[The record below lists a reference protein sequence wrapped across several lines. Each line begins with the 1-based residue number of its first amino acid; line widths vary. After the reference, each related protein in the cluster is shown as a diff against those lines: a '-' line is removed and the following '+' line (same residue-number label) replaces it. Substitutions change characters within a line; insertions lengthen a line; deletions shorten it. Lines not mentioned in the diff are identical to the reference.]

1 MAQFEVSKTNQ
12 VRQLKEKARY
22 DEAAVH
28 QILDAGLVAQVG
40 FIEDGAPLVVP
51 MMYGR
56 DGNRLFLHGA
66 RKARVIRML
75 EATPKVCV
83 NVTLLDGIVY
93 ARSLFNS
100 SMNYRSVTVHG
111 AARLIEGAARLH
123 ALNVISD
130 HVMPG
135 RREEVRDSHE
145 NEVLM
150 TGVIELTIEQAAAKI
165 SAGPPDDE
173 EADYAAEVWAGVMPL
188 RLKPGALIRDPAL
201 PEGILPTPKMQSQT
215 SRVF

>member
-12 VRQLKEKARY
+12 VRQLREKARY
-22 DEAAVH
+22 DEASVH

-40 FIEDGAPLVVP
+40 FIEDAAPLVVP
-51 MMYGR
+51 MTYGR

-111 AARLIEGAARLH
+111 AARLIEGEAKLH

-130 HVMPG
+130 HAMPG

-150 TGVIELTIEQAAAKI
+150 TGVIELTIEHAAAKI
-165 SAGPPDDE
+165 SAGPPEDE
-173 EADYAAEVWAGVMPL
+173 EADYASEVWAGVMPL
-188 RLKPGALIRDPAL
+188 RLKPGALIRDPKL
-201 PEGILPTPKMQSQT
+201 PESILPTPRMQHQT
-215 SRVF
+215 GRVF

>member
-12 VRQLKEKARY
+12 VRQLREKARY
-22 DEAAVH
+22 DEASVH

-40 FIEDGAPLVVP
+40 FIEDAAPLVVP
-51 MMYGR
+51 MTYGR

-66 RKARVIRML
+66 RKARVVRML

-111 AARLIEGAARLH
+111 AARLIEGEAKLH

-130 HVMPG
+130 HAMPG

-150 TGVIELTIEQAAAKI
+150 TGVIELTIEHAAAKI

-173 EADYAAEVWAGVMPL
+173 EADYASEVWAGVMPL
-188 RLKPGALIRDPAL
+188 RLKPGALIRDPKL
-201 PEGILPTPKMQSQT
+201 PESILPTPRMQHQT
-215 SRVF
+215 GRVF

>member
-12 VRQLKEKARY
+12 VRQLREKADY
-22 DEAAVH
+22 DEAVVH

-40 FIEDGAPLVVP
+40 FIENGAPLVVP

-75 EATPKVCV
+75 EAAPQVCV

-111 AARLIEGAARLH
+111 AARLIEGEAKLH

-130 HVMPG
+130 QAMPG

-150 TGVIELTIEQAAAKI
+150 TGVIELAIEHAAAKI

-173 EADYAAEVWAGVMPL
+173 EADYASEVWAGVMPL

-201 PEGILPTPKMQSQT
+201 PEGTLPTPKMQSQT

>member
-12 VRQLKEKARY
+12 VRQLREKADY
-22 DEAAVH
+22 DEAVVH

-40 FIEDGAPLVVP
+40 FIENGAPLVVP

-111 AARLIEGAARLH
+111 AARLIEGEAKLY

-130 HVMPG
+130 HAMPG

-150 TGVIELTIEQAAAKI
+150 TGVIELIIEHAAAKI

-173 EADYAAEVWAGVMPL
+173 EADYASEVWAGVMPL
-188 RLKPGALIRDPAL
+188 RLKPGALIRDPKL
-201 PEGILPTPKMQSQT
+201 PESILPTPRMQHQT
-215 SRVF
+215 GRVF

>member
-12 VRQLKEKARY
+12 VRQLREKARY
-22 DEAAVH
+22 DEASVH

-40 FIEDGAPLVVP
+40 FIEDAAPLVVP
-51 MMYGR
+51 MTYGR

-66 RKARVIRML
+66 RKARVVRML

-111 AARLIEGAARLH
+111 AARLIEGEAKLH

-130 HVMPG
+130 HAMPG

-145 NEVLM
+145 SEVLM
-150 TGVIELTIEQAAAKI
+150 TGVIELTIEHAAAKI
-165 SAGPPDDE
+165 SAGPPEDE
-173 EADYAAEVWAGVMPL
+173 EADYASEVWAGVMPL
-188 RLKPGALIRDPAL
+188 RLKPGALIRDPKL
-201 PEGILPTPKMQSQT
+201 PESILPTPRMQHQT
-215 SRVF
+215 GRVF

>member
-12 VRQLKEKARY
+12 VRQLREKARY
-22 DEAAVH
+22 DEASVH

-40 FIEDGAPLVVP
+40 FIEDAAPLVVP
-51 MMYGR
+51 MTYGR

-66 RKARVIRML
+66 RKARVVRML

-111 AARLIEGAARLH
+111 AARLIEGEAKLH

-130 HVMPG
+130 HAMPG

-145 NEVLM
+145 SEVLM
-150 TGVIELTIEQAAAKI
+150 TGVIELTIEHAAAKI

-173 EADYAAEVWAGVMPL
+173 EADYASEVWAGVMPL
-188 RLKPGALIRDPAL
+188 RLKPGALIRDPKL
-201 PEGILPTPKMQSQT
+201 SESILPTPRMQHQT
-215 SRVF
+215 GRVF

>member
-12 VRQLKEKARY
+12 VRQLREKARY
-22 DEAAVH
+22 DEASVH

-40 FIEDGAPLVVP
+40 FIEDAAPLVVP

-111 AARLIEGAARLH
+111 AARLIEGEAKLH

-130 HVMPG
+130 HAMPG

-150 TGVIELTIEQAAAKI
+150 TGVIELTIEHAAAKI
-165 SAGPPDDE
+165 SAGPPEDE
-173 EADYAAEVWAGVMPL
+173 EADYASEVWAGVMPL
-188 RLKPGALIRDPAL
+188 RLKPGALIRDPKL
-201 PEGILPTPKMQSQT
+201 PESILPTPRMQHQT
-215 SRVF
+215 GRVF

>member
-12 VRQLKEKARY
+12 VRQLREKARY
-22 DEAAVH
+22 DEASVH

-40 FIEDGAPLVVP
+40 FIEDAAPLVVP
-51 MMYGR
+51 MTYGR

-111 AARLIEGAARLH
+111 AARLIEGEAKLH

-130 HVMPG
+130 HAMPG

-145 NEVLM
+145 SEVLM
-150 TGVIELTIEQAAAKI
+150 TGVIELTIEHAAAKI

-173 EADYAAEVWAGVMPL
+173 EADYASEVWAGVMPL
-188 RLKPGALIRDPAL
+188 RLKPGALIRDPKL
-201 PEGILPTPKMQSQT
+201 PESILPTPRMQHQT
-215 SRVF
+215 GRVF

>member
-12 VRQLKEKARY
+12 VRQLREKARY
-22 DEAAVH
+22 DEASVH

-40 FIEDGAPLVVP
+40 FIEDAAPLVVP
-51 MMYGR
+51 MTYGR

-111 AARLIEGAARLH
+111 AARLIEGEAKLH

-130 HVMPG
+130 HAMPG
-135 RREEVRDSHE
+135 RREEVRNSHE

-150 TGVIELTIEQAAAKI
+150 TGVIELTIEHAAAKI

-173 EADYAAEVWAGVMPL
+173 EADYASEVWAGVMPL
-188 RLKPGALIRDPAL
+188 RLKPGALIRDPKL
-201 PEGILPTPKMQSQT
+201 PESILPTPRMQHQT
-215 SRVF
+215 GRVF

>member
-12 VRQLKEKARY
+12 VRQLREKARY
-22 DEAAVH
+22 DEASVH

-40 FIEDGAPLVVP
+40 FIEDAAPLVVP

-66 RKARVIRML
+66 RKARVVRML

-111 AARLIEGAARLH
+111 AARLIEGEAKLH

-130 HVMPG
+130 HAMPG

-150 TGVIELTIEQAAAKI
+150 TGVIELTIEHAAAKI

-173 EADYAAEVWAGVMPL
+173 EADYASEVWAGVMPL
-188 RLKPGALIRDPAL
+188 RLKPGALIRDPKL
-201 PEGILPTPKMQSQT
+201 SESILPTPRMQHQT
-215 SRVF
+215 GRVF

>member
-12 VRQLKEKARY
+12 VRQLREKADY
-22 DEAAVH
+22 DEAVVH

-40 FIEDGAPLVVP
+40 FIENGAPLVVP

-75 EATPKVCV
+75 EATPQVCV

-111 AARLIEGAARLH
+111 AARLIEGEAKLY

-130 HVMPG
+130 HAMPG

-150 TGVIELTIEQAAAKI
+150 TGVIELTIKHAAAKI

-173 EADYAAEVWAGVMPL
+173 EADYASEVWAGVMPL
-188 RLKPGALIRDPAL
+188 RLKPGALIRDPKL
-201 PEGILPTPKMQSQT
+201 PESILPTPRMQHQT
-215 SRVF
+215 GRVF

>member
-12 VRQLKEKARY
+12 VRQLREKARY
-22 DEAAVH
+22 DEASVH

-40 FIEDGAPLVVP
+40 FIEDAAPLVVP

-111 AARLIEGAARLH
+111 AARLIEGEAKLH

-130 HVMPG
+130 HAMPG

-150 TGVIELTIEQAAAKI
+150 TGVIELTIEHAAAKI

-173 EADYAAEVWAGVMPL
+173 EADYASEVWAGVMPL
-188 RLKPGALIRDPAL
+188 RLKPGALIRDPKL
-201 PEGILPTPKMQSQT
+201 SESILPTPRMQHQT
-215 SRVF
+215 GRVF

>member
-12 VRQLKEKARY
+12 VRQLREKARY
-22 DEAAVH
+22 DEASVH

-40 FIEDGAPLVVP
+40 FIEDAAPLVVP

-66 RKARVIRML
+66 RKARVVRML

-111 AARLIEGAARLH
+111 AARLIEGEAKLH

-130 HVMPG
+130 HAMPG

-150 TGVIELTIEQAAAKI
+150 TGVIELTIEHAAAKI

-173 EADYAAEVWAGVMPL
+173 EADYASEVWAGVMPL
-188 RLKPGALIRDPAL
+188 RLKPGALIRDPKL
-201 PEGILPTPKMQSQT
+201 PESILPTPRMQHQT
-215 SRVF
+215 GRVF

>member
-22 DEAAVH
+22 DEAVVH
-28 QILDAGLVAQVG
+28 QVLDAGLVAQVG

-75 EATPKVCV
+75 EVTPKVCV

-130 HVMPG
+130 HAMPG

>member
-12 VRQLKEKARY
+12 VRQLREKARY
-22 DEAAVH
+22 DEASVH

-40 FIEDGAPLVVP
+40 FIEDAAPLVVP

-111 AARLIEGAARLH
+111 AARLIEGEAKLH

-130 HVMPG
+130 HAMPG

-145 NEVLM
+145 SEVLM
-150 TGVIELTIEQAAAKI
+150 TGVIELTIEHAAAKI
-165 SAGPPDDE
+165 SAGPPEDE
-173 EADYAAEVWAGVMPL
+173 EADYASEVWAGVMPL
-188 RLKPGALIRDPAL
+188 RLKPGALIRDPKL
-201 PEGILPTPKMQSQT
+201 PESILPTPRMQHQT
-215 SRVF
+215 GRVF

>member
-12 VRQLKEKARY
+12 VRQLREKARY
-22 DEAAVH
+22 DEASVH

-40 FIEDGAPLVVP
+40 FIEDAAPLVVP

-66 RKARVIRML
+66 RKARVVRML

-111 AARLIEGAARLH
+111 AARLIEGEAKLH

-130 HVMPG
+130 HAMPG

-145 NEVLM
+145 SEVLM
-150 TGVIELTIEQAAAKI
+150 TGVIELTIEHAAAKI
-165 SAGPPDDE
+165 SAGPPEDE
-173 EADYAAEVWAGVMPL
+173 EADYASEVWAGVMPL
-188 RLKPGALIRDPAL
+188 RLKPGALIRDPKL
-201 PEGILPTPKMQSQT
+201 PESILPTPRMQHQT
-215 SRVF
+215 GRVF

>member
-12 VRQLKEKARY
+12 VRQLREKARY
-22 DEAAVH
+22 DEASVH

-40 FIEDGAPLVVP
+40 FIEDAAPLVVP

-111 AARLIEGAARLH
+111 AARLIEGEAKLH

-130 HVMPG
+130 HAMPG

-150 TGVIELTIEQAAAKI
+150 TGVIELTIEHAAAKI

-173 EADYAAEVWAGVMPL
+173 EADYASEVWAGVMPL
-188 RLKPGALIRDPAL
+188 RLKPGALIRDPKL
-201 PEGILPTPKMQSQT
+201 PESILPTPRMQHQT
-215 SRVF
+215 GRVF

>member
-12 VRQLKEKARY
+12 VRQLREKADY
-22 DEAAVH
+22 DEAVVH

-111 AARLIEGAARLH
+111 AARLIEGEAKLH

-130 HVMPG
+130 HAMPG
-135 RREEVRDSHE
+135 RREEVRDSHD

-150 TGVIELTIEQAAAKI
+150 TGVIELTI
-165 SAGPPDDE
+165 
-173 EADYAAEVWAGVMPL
+173 
-188 RLKPGALIRDPAL
+188 
-201 PEGILPTPKMQSQT
+201 
-215 SRVF
+215 

>member
-12 VRQLKEKARY
+12 VRQLREKARY
-22 DEAAVH
+22 DEASVH

-40 FIEDGAPLVVP
+40 FIEDAAPLVVP
-51 MMYGR
+51 MTYGR

-66 RKARVIRML
+66 RKARVVRML

-111 AARLIEGAARLH
+111 AARLIEGEAKLH

-130 HVMPG
+130 HAMPG

-145 NEVLM
+145 SEVLM
-150 TGVIELTIEQAAAKI
+150 TGVIELTIEHAAAKI

-173 EADYAAEVWAGVMPL
+173 EADYASEVWAGVMPL
-188 RLKPGALIRDPAL
+188 RLKPGALIRDPKL
-201 PEGILPTPKMQSQT
+201 PESILPTPRMQHQT
-215 SRVF
+215 GRVF

>member
-12 VRQLKEKARY
+12 VRQLREKARY
-22 DEAAVH
+22 DEASVH

-40 FIEDGAPLVVP
+40 FIEDAAPLVVP
-51 MMYGR
+51 MTYGR

-66 RKARVIRML
+66 RKARVVRML

-111 AARLIEGAARLH
+111 AARLIEGEAKLH

-130 HVMPG
+130 HAMPG

-150 TGVIELTIEQAAAKI
+150 TGVIELTIEHAAAKI
-165 SAGPPDDE
+165 SAGPPEDE
-173 EADYAAEVWAGVMPL
+173 EADYASEVWAGVMPL
-188 RLKPGALIRDPAL
+188 RLKPGALIRDPKL
-201 PEGILPTPKMQSQT
+201 PESILPTPRMQHQT
-215 SRVF
+215 GRVF

>member
-12 VRQLKEKARY
+12 VRQLREKADY
-22 DEAAVH
+22 DEAVVH

-111 AARLIEGAARLH
+111 AARLIEGEAKLY

-130 HVMPG
+130 HAMPG

-150 TGVIELTIEQAAAKI
+150 TGVIELIIEHAAAKI

-173 EADYAAEVWAGVMPL
+173 EADYASEVWAGVMPL
-188 RLKPGALIRDPAL
+188 RLKPGALIRDPKL
-201 PEGILPTPKMQSQT
+201 PESILPTPRMQHQT
-215 SRVF
+215 GRVF

>member
-12 VRQLKEKARY
+12 VRQLREKARY
-22 DEAAVH
+22 DEASVH

-40 FIEDGAPLVVP
+40 FIEDAAPLVVP

-66 RKARVIRML
+66 RKARVVRML

-111 AARLIEGAARLH
+111 AARLIEGEAKLH

-130 HVMPG
+130 HAMPG

-145 NEVLM
+145 SEVLM
-150 TGVIELTIEQAAAKI
+150 TGVIELTIEHAAAKI
-165 SAGPPDDE
+165 SAGPPEDE
-173 EADYAAEVWAGVMPL
+173 EADYASEVWAGVMPL
-188 RLKPGALIRDPAL
+188 RLKPGALIRDPKL
-201 PEGILPTPKMQSQT
+201 SESILPTPRMQHQT
-215 SRVF
+215 GRVF

>member
-12 VRQLKEKARY
+12 VRQLREKARY
-22 DEAAVH
+22 DEASVH

-40 FIEDGAPLVVP
+40 FIEDAAPLVVP

-66 RKARVIRML
+66 RKARVVRML

-111 AARLIEGAARLH
+111 AARLIEGEAKLH

-130 HVMPG
+130 HAMPG

-150 TGVIELTIEQAAAKI
+150 TGVIELTIEHAAAKI
-165 SAGPPDDE
+165 SAGPPEDE
-173 EADYAAEVWAGVMPL
+173 EADYASEVWAGVMPL
-188 RLKPGALIRDPAL
+188 RLKPGALIRDPKL
-201 PEGILPTPKMQSQT
+201 PESILPTPRMQHQT
-215 SRVF
+215 GRVF

>member
-12 VRQLKEKARY
+12 VRQLREKADY
-22 DEAAVH
+22 DEEAIH

-75 EATPKVCV
+75 EATPQVCV

-111 AARLIEGAARLH
+111 AARLIEGEAKLH

-130 HVMPG
+130 HAMPG
-135 RREEVRDSHE
+135 RREEVRNSHD

-150 TGVIELTIEQAAAKI
+150 TGVIELTIEHAAAKI

-173 EADYAAEVWAGVMPL
+173 EADYASEVWAGVMPL
-188 RLKPGALIRDPAL
+188 RLKPGALIRDPKL
-201 PEGILPTPKMQSQT
+201 PESILPTPRMQHQT
-215 SRVF
+215 GRVF

>member
-12 VRQLKEKARY
+12 VRQLREKARY
-22 DEAAVH
+22 DEASVH

-40 FIEDGAPLVVP
+40 FIEDAAPLVVP
-51 MMYGR
+51 MTYGR

-66 RKARVIRML
+66 RKARVVRML

-111 AARLIEGAARLH
+111 AARLIEGEAKLH

-130 HVMPG
+130 HAMPG

-150 TGVIELTIEQAAAKI
+150 TGVIELTIEHAAAKI
-165 SAGPPDDE
+165 SAGPPEDE
-173 EADYAAEVWAGVMPL
+173 EADYASEVWAGVMPL
-188 RLKPGALIRDPAL
+188 RLKPGALIRDPKL
-201 PEGILPTPKMQSQT
+201 SESILPTPRMQHQT
-215 SRVF
+215 GRVF

>member
-12 VRQLKEKARY
+12 VRQLREKARY
-22 DEAAVH
+22 DEASVH

-40 FIEDGAPLVVP
+40 FIEDAAPLVVP
-51 MMYGR
+51 MTYGR

-111 AARLIEGAARLH
+111 AARLIEGEAKLH

-130 HVMPG
+130 HAMPG

-145 NEVLM
+145 SEVLM
-150 TGVIELTIEQAAAKI
+150 TGVIELTIEHAAAKI
-165 SAGPPDDE
+165 SAGPPEDE
-173 EADYAAEVWAGVMPL
+173 EADYASEVWAGVMPL
-188 RLKPGALIRDPAL
+188 RLKPGALIRDPKL
-201 PEGILPTPKMQSQT
+201 PESILPTPRMQHQT
-215 SRVF
+215 GRVF

>member
-12 VRQLKEKARY
+12 VRQLREKARY
-22 DEAAVH
+22 DEASVH

-40 FIEDGAPLVVP
+40 FIEDAAPLVVP
-51 MMYGR
+51 MTYGR

-111 AARLIEGAARLH
+111 AARLIEGEAKLH

-130 HVMPG
+130 HAMPG

-150 TGVIELTIEQAAAKI
+150 TGVIELTIEHAAAKI

-173 EADYAAEVWAGVMPL
+173 EADYASEVWAGVMPL
-188 RLKPGALIRDPAL
+188 RLKPGALIRDPKL
-201 PEGILPTPKMQSQT
+201 PESILPTPRMQHQT
-215 SRVF
+215 GRVF

>member
-12 VRQLKEKARY
+12 VRQLREKARY
-22 DEAAVH
+22 DEASVH

-40 FIEDGAPLVVP
+40 FIEDAAPLVVP
-51 MMYGR
+51 MTYGR

-66 RKARVIRML
+66 RKARVVRML

-111 AARLIEGAARLH
+111 AARLIEGEAKLH

-130 HVMPG
+130 HAMPG

-150 TGVIELTIEQAAAKI
+150 TGVIELTIEHAAAKI
-165 SAGPPDDE
+165 SAGPPEDE
-173 EADYAAEVWAGVMPL
+173 EADYASEVWAGVMPL
-188 RLKPGALIRDPAL
+188 RLKPGALIRDPKL
-201 PEGILPTPKMQSQT
+201 PESILPMPRMQHQT
-215 SRVF
+215 GRVF

>member
-12 VRQLKEKARY
+12 VRQLREKADY
-22 DEAAVH
+22 DEAVVH

-75 EATPKVCV
+75 EATPQVCV

-111 AARLIEGAARLH
+111 AARLIEGEAKLH

-130 HVMPG
+130 HAMPG

-150 TGVIELTIEQAAAKI
+150 TGVIELIIEHAAAKI

-173 EADYAAEVWAGVMPL
+173 EADYASEVWAGVMPL
-188 RLKPGALIRDPAL
+188 RLKPGALIRDPKL
-201 PEGILPTPKMQSQT
+201 PESILPTPRMGHQT
-215 SRVF
+215 GRVF

>member
-12 VRQLKEKARY
+12 VRQLREKARY
-22 DEAAVH
+22 DEASVH

-40 FIEDGAPLVVP
+40 FIEDAAPLVVP
-51 MMYGR
+51 MTYGR

-66 RKARVIRML
+66 RKARVVRML

-111 AARLIEGAARLH
+111 AARLIEGEAKLH

-130 HVMPG
+130 HAMPG

-145 NEVLM
+145 SEVLM
-150 TGVIELTIEQAAAKI
+150 TGVIELTIEHAAAKI
-165 SAGPPDDE
+165 SAGPPEDE
-173 EADYAAEVWAGVMPL
+173 EADYASEVWAGVMPL
-188 RLKPGALIRDPAL
+188 RLKPGALIRDPKL
-201 PEGILPTPKMQSQT
+201 SESILPTPRMQHQT
-215 SRVF
+215 GRVF

>member
-12 VRQLKEKARY
+12 VRQLREKADY
-22 DEAAVH
+22 DEAVVH

-40 FIEDGAPLVVP
+40 FIENGAPLVVP

-75 EATPKVCV
+75 EATPQVCV

-111 AARLIEGAARLH
+111 AARLIEGEAKLH

-130 HVMPG
+130 HAMPG
-135 RREEVRDSHE
+135 RREEVRKSHE

-150 TGVIELTIEQAAAKI
+150 TGVIELTIEDAAAKI

-173 EADYAAEVWAGVMPL
+173 EADYASEVWAGVMPL
-188 RLKPGALIRDPAL
+188 RLKPGALIRDPKL
-201 PEGILPTPKMQSQT
+201 PESILPTPRMQHQT
-215 SRVF
+215 GRVF

>member
-12 VRQLKEKARY
+12 VRQLREKADY
-22 DEAAVH
+22 DEAVVH

-111 AARLIEGAARLH
+111 AARLIEGEAKLH

-130 HVMPG
+130 HAMPG

-150 TGVIELTIEQAAAKI
+150 TGVIELIIEHAAAKI

-173 EADYAAEVWAGVMPL
+173 EADYASEVWAGVMPL
-188 RLKPGALIRDPAL
+188 RLKPGALIRDPKL
-201 PEGILPTPKMQSQT
+201 PESILPTPRMQHQT
-215 SRVF
+215 GRVF

>member
-12 VRQLKEKARY
+12 VRQLREKARY
-22 DEAAVH
+22 DEASVH

-40 FIEDGAPLVVP
+40 FIEDAAPLVVP

-111 AARLIEGAARLH
+111 AARLIEGEAKLH

-130 HVMPG
+130 HAMPG

-145 NEVLM
+145 SEVLM
-150 TGVIELTIEQAAAKI
+150 TGVIELTIEHAAAKI

-173 EADYAAEVWAGVMPL
+173 EADYASEVWAGVMPL
-188 RLKPGALIRDPAL
+188 RLKPGALIRDPKL
-201 PEGILPTPKMQSQT
+201 PESILPTPRMQHQT
-215 SRVF
+215 GRVF

>member
-12 VRQLKEKARY
+12 VRQLREKADY
-22 DEAAVH
+22 DEEAIH

-111 AARLIEGAARLH
+111 AARLIEGEAKLY

-130 HVMPG
+130 HAMPG

-150 TGVIELTIEQAAAKI
+150 TGVIELIIEHAAAKI

-173 EADYAAEVWAGVMPL
+173 EADYASEVWAGVMPL
-188 RLKPGALIRDPAL
+188 RLKPGALIRDPKL
-201 PEGILPTPKMQSQT
+201 PESILPTPRMQHQT
-215 SRVF
+215 GRVF

>member
-12 VRQLKEKARY
+12 VRQLREKAEY

-75 EATPKVCV
+75 EATPQVCV

-111 AARLIEGAARLH
+111 AARLIEGEAKLH

-130 HVMPG
+130 HAMPG
-135 RREEVRDSHE
+135 RREEVRNSHE

-150 TGVIELTIEQAAAKI
+150 TGVIELTIEHAAAKI

-173 EADYAAEVWAGVMPL
+173 EADYASEVWAGVMPL

-201 PEGILPTPKMQSQT
+201 LEGILPTPKMQSQT